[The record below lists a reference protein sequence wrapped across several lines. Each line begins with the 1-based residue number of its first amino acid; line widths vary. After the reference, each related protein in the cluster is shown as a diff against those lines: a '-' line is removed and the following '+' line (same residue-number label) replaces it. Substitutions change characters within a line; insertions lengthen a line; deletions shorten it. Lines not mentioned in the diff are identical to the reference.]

1 MQWDRAGDGDLIDD
15 LAVGIGGGDFCA
27 RAQLV
32 LDGVEVELT
41 AVLREG
47 LAVAIVPLAS
57 LGGQLEAARQI
68 DAAAGDAVAAGPGFD
83 SAALEKWLDKPG
95 THFFCDT
102 YAAAGPVSEGFFR
115 RPNVHSPG
123 VSAGRTRQ
131 AFVLLSQKVLANIE
145 TALGE

>member
-1 MQWDRAGDGDLIDD
+1 M
-15 LAVGIGGGDFCA
+15 FCSWA
-27 RAQLV
+27 SRSSRRSGEGKV
-32 LDGVEVELT
+32 LFNT
-41 AVLREG
+41 S
-47 LAVAIVPLAS
+47 I
-57 LGGQLEAARQI
+57 
-68 DAAAGDAVAAGPGFD
+68 GPGFD

>member
-1 MQWDRAGDGDLIDD
+1 MDAVAAAVIAVAASGVDRTAGDGDT
-15 LAVGIGGGDFCA
+15 
-27 RAQLV
+27 
-32 LDGVEVELT
+32 VEAE
-41 AVLREG
+41 
-47 LAVAIVPLAS
+47 
-57 LGGQLEAARQI
+57 
-68 DAAAGDAVAAGPGFD
+68 DAAAAGPGFD
-83 SAALEKWLDKPG
+83 SVALEKWLDKPG